1 MSEQERARE
10 IIEEGRIAY
19 SDGLSI
25 SESPYLDPSEEHDW
39 WLKGYYR
46 EKEVSY
52 DSAKSAFEA
61 AGKKVN

>member
-1 MSEQERARE
+1 MTEQERARE
-10 IIEEGRIAY
+10 IIEEGKAAY

-46 EKEVSY
+46 EKELSCN
-52 DSAKSAFEA
+52 SAKSAFEA
-61 AGKKVN
+61 AGNKQ